1 LSAETPHFEVTSAWR
16 CYQQLRSAFTA
27 TSLAEGRAI
36 ATKVLESFPTCPV
49 AEIARLGRTL
59 RAWKKQFLAYFTTSR
74 ASNGGT
80 AAINGIIELHR
91 RVARLPQPTQLP
103 ATDDLGCRTTHPL
116 KSP

>member
-1 LSAETPHFEVTSAWR
+1 LSAETPHFEVTIAWR
-16 CYQQLRSAFTA
+16 CCQQLRSAFTA

-49 AEIARLGRTL
+49 AKIARLGRTQ

-80 AAINGIIELHR
+80 QRSTASSNSTAAS
-91 RVARLPQPTQLP
+91 P
-103 ATDDLGCRTTHPL
+103 AASATHATTGYG
-116 KSP
+116 